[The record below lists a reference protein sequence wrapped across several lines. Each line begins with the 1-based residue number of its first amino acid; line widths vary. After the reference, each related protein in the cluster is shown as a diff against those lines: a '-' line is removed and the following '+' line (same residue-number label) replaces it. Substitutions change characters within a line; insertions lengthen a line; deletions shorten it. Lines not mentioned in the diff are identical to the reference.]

1 MPGDEHGGIILG
13 MSAAE
18 DDEERALRMEL
29 MKADIANKQADT
41 AYKEGLL
48 RYEPWK
54 VVGVAFG
61 AGAAVM
67 GAAVALVSAFFH
79 LTAH

>member
-1 MPGDEHGGIILG
+1 
-13 MSAAE
+13 
-18 DDEERALRMEL
+18 

-41 AYKEGLL
+41 EYKEGLL